1 VQWDRNYSSSEVD
14 DRRSENGAGLD
25 LGGGGGGM
33 GGGGLFL
40 LVRALSIFGWKGILV
55 GLVIAGVVMFGGQ
68 CTHLAS
74 STHTPVSSHDGP
86 VQSSPQETSQ
96 IHFVSDVF
104 DDVQRT
110 WKAQLPNY
118 HNARLELFR
127 RGIRSACGTASTA
140 VGPFYCQL
148 DQQVYLDLSFFDE
161 LSRQLHAP
169 GEFAQ
174 AYVIAHEMGHH
185 VQKLKGILGGGQ
197 SSSVPIELQ
206 ADCLAGAWAKDA
218 NRRGIIDPGDIDQ
231 ALNAASQIG
240 DDTLQR
246 EQQGYVR
253 PETFTHGTSAQRKG
267 SFQKGFTGGP
277 SACGI

>member
-1 VQWDRNYSSSEVD
+1 MRWDRNYSSSEIE

-25 LGGGGGGM
+25 LGGGFGG

-40 LVRALSIFGWKGILV
+40 LFRALSIFGWKGVVV
-55 GLVIAGVVMFGGQ
+55 GLVIAGAVTMGGQ

-74 STHTPVSSHDGP
+74 HAPVAAHQGS
-86 VQSSPQETSQ
+86 VQSTPQEDELV
-96 IHFVSDVF
+96 HFVGFVF

-110 WKAQLPNY
+110 WRAQIPNY
-118 HNARLELFR
+118 HDATLVLFR

-148 DQQVYLDLSFFDE
+148 DQKVYLDLSFFDE
-161 LSRQLHAP
+161 LARKLGAP
-169 GEFAQ
+169 GQFAQ
-174 AYVIAHEMGHH
+174 AYVIAHELGHH
-185 VQKLKGILGGGQ
+185 IQKLEGLFGRGAA
-197 SSSVPIELQ
+197 SSVPIELQ

-218 NRRGIIDPGDIDQ
+218 DRRGIVEPGDVDA

-246 EQQGYVR
+246 KAQGYVQ
-253 PETFTHGTSAQRKG
+253 PETFTHGT
-267 SFQKGFTGGP
+267 
-277 SACGI
+277 